1 MTLKD
6 IRDWLKPLITDIST
20 VYIGKTN
27 PKIEKAIC
35 IYGRAS
41 EGSKIAIGGLK
52 NTSSAVKGVTILVQW
67 TKYCDTSEVAAQNI
81 YNIFKGTQAT
91 ISKHECFFNM
101 KNDEPVPVGVND
113 NDIYEYVIDLDIIVK
128 KGQ

>member
-1 MTLKD
+1 MTLLD

-20 VYIGKTN
+20 AYIGKTD
-27 PKIEKAIC
+27 PTKEKVIC

-41 EGSKIAIGGLK
+41 EGTKIAIGGLE
-52 NTSSAVKGVTILVQW
+52 NTSTATKGISILVQW
-67 TKYCDTSEVAAQNI
+67 DKYCDTSEVAAQSI
-81 YNIFKGTQAT
+81 YGIFKGTQAV
-91 ISKHECFFNM
+91 IGNYECFFNM

-113 NDIYEYVIDLDIIVK
+113 NDIYEYVIDLDITVK